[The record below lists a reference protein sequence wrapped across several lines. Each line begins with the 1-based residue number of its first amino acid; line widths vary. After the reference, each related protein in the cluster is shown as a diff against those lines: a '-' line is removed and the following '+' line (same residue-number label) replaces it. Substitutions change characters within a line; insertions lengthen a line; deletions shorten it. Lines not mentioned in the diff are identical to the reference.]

1 MTMKTDIL
9 QQSLYMDATA
19 IQQRKLKV
27 ILVDDQVNFRN
38 VLKTILPT
46 ISDVEIIAEA
56 GNGEEFLE
64 IIKKQIPDVV
74 FMDIEMP
81 VMNGIDATR
90 IAMTKYRNLNIIALS
105 FHGDFDNVS
114 KMLSAGARNYMVK
127 DEMDMETLEKVLF
140 SDIK

>member
-1 MTMKTDIL
+1 MTVKREL
-9 QQSLYMDATA
+9 FQQSLHMDNTA
-19 IQQRKLKV
+19 LQQRKLKV

-46 ISDVEIIAEA
+46 ISHVEIIAEA

-64 IIKKQIPDVV
+64 KIKKQIPDVV